1 MTEQANQT
9 QWIGEVPFPKF
20 IIANATTGD
29 SADGVSMISSSKT
42 EVAIVK
48 GTPLNCKAIW
58 IGTGGTIYISR
69 NGVKGPALTNVQ
81 SGFFP
86 AARSLANN
94 DSIHTDSTASD
105 MVAVNW

>member
-1 MTEQANQT
+1 MHTHLKDTNDQNSQLGGTA
-9 QWIGEVPFPKF
+9 G
-20 IIANATTGD
+20 
-29 SADGVSMISSSKT
+29 SAHVLASAKT

-48 GTPLNCKAIW
+48 GTPVDCKAIW

-69 NGVKGPALTNVQ
+69 NGVKGPALLNVQ
-81 SGFFP
+81 SGFFS
-86 AARSLANN
+86 AALSLAKN